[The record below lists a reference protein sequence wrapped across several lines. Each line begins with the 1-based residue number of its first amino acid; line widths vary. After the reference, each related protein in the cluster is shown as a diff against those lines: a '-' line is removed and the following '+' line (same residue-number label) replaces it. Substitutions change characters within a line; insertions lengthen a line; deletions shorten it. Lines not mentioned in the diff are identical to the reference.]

1 MTTSIRVCAAG
12 PAHAAL
18 LTGLHNEML
27 QAEWTADSV
36 ARLLNL
42 PGAFGVVAVTDKN
55 ERPLGFALCIP
66 GGEGL
71 DIAAIG
77 VAADVRRQGI
87 GRLVMDEVVARAEAA
102 GCRELVLEVGAG
114 NKAAR
119 HLYLSCGFSS
129 VAERQDYYA
138 PRAGKPGE
146 SALVMKKTLPT

>member
-102 GCRELVLEVGAG
+102 D
-114 NKAAR
+114 
-119 HLYLSCGFSS
+119 
-129 VAERQDYYA
+129 AENWSWRSGPGTK
-138 PRAGKPGE
+138 PRAIYICRAAFPR
-146 SALVMKKTLPT
+146 LPSGRTTMHRARGNQVKVHL